1 MEVVMKQFNT
11 KFPEDLAKYL
21 EFKRDEQDV
30 NVSALIRRMVAEARD
45 REIKGGTYTTEPFSV
60 AVPDEK

>member
-30 NVSALIRRMVAEARD
+30 NISALIRRMVAEARD
-45 REIKGGTYTTEPFSV
+45 REIRGGTYKTETFSV
-60 AVPDEK
+60 TVPEEK